1 VITVSL
7 RIVNT
12 YDDDG
17 EVITT
22 VITGAEVAGPPPDG
36 DLDDWAEHTI
46 YPLTG
51 TGKTDGDL
59 VRRQRS
65 RGHGAVPVGWTEPHL
80 GTTSSADS
88 RS

>member
-1 VITVSL
+1 MITVSL
-7 RIVNT
+7 HIVNT
-12 YDDDG
+12 YDDG